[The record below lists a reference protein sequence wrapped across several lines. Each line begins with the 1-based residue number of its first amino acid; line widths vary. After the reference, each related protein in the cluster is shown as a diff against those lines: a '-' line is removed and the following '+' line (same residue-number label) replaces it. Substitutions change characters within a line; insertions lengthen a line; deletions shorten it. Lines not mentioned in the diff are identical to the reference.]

1 MVVHGHHA
9 ARMQR
14 IAHRL
19 CSGGIH
25 CVNTPDRHQHGV
37 HRADGRRLLR
47 RQLVPQI
54 AQMGHRQA
62 AGCKNS
68 DRVGPPQR
76 AAPVIMKGLYL
87 PDRKR
92 AFPLW
97 QQLHTVCGVMVK
109 MAVAAKNGVSLY
121 VQRRVPRHAGIRVQ
135 YNAIAVLLQKK
146 TGVSQPGQ
154 LHNDPS

>member
-1 MVVHGHHA
+1 MGTTQRGCSASHTAFAPA
-9 ARMQR
+9 A
-14 IAHRL
+14 
-19 CSGGIH
+19 ST
-25 CVNTPDRHQHGV
+25 VNTPDRHQHGV

-62 AGCKNS
+62 AGCKNP

-109 MAVAAKNGVSLY
+109 MAVAAKNGVGLY
-121 VQRRVPRHAGIRVQ
+121 VQRRIPATPVYGSSTMR
-135 YNAIAVLLQKK
+135 
-146 TGVSQPGQ
+146 
-154 LHNDPS
+154 